1 MGMTPERLYTIGHSN
16 RGPDDFV
23 AVLTAAGI
31 RTVVDIR
38 AQPHSARHPHFD
50 QESLRDALTAADI
63 QYHWAGRPLGG
74 QRTPRAD
81 SPHTALASEGLRGY
95 ADLMD
100 GEPFRKAVAQLLGL
114 ARRAPTAVLC
124 AERDPLQCHRSL
136 LSDYLILHGVEVMHL
151 VDVGDTRAHQ
161 LRPEARRES
170 LQLIY
175 DRHTTAALP
184 LGD

>member
-1 MGMTPERLYTIGHSN
+1 MTPDRLYTVGHSN
-16 RGPDDFV
+16 RSATAFV
-23 AVLTAAGI
+23 GLLAAAGVQTI
-31 RTVVDIR
+31 VDIR
-38 AQPHSARHPHFD
+38 AAPQSARHPQFD
-50 QESLRDALTAADI
+50 QECLRDTLTGAGI
-63 QYHWAGRPLGG
+63 QYHWAGRQLGG
-74 QRTPRAD
+74 HRTPRSN
-81 SPHTALASEGLRGY
+81 SPHTALSEAGLRGF
-95 ADLMD
+95 ADHMD

-124 AERDPLQCHRSL
+124 AERDPLRCHRSL
-136 LSDYLILHGVEVMHL
+136 LADYLTLQGVEVLHL
-151 VDVGDTRAHQ
+151 IDTNETCVHQ